1 MEGADNNRNLVI
13 GLCQCWDPNDS
24 LWIQVRGRAS
34 NISPAGTAKTTAQSK
49 LPSSI
54 SEQGE
59 PGGWQGLSSRRPRM
73 AMMMVG
79 LPEYLLQYK
88 SSVGTLFSQSWQ
100 QSCLIRSYLAGP
112 GLWPLLLP
120 FLELSTTHSWFGCL

>member
-13 GLCQCWDPNDS
+13 GLCQRWDPNNS

-34 NISPAGTAKTTAQSK
+34 NISPAGSAKATAQSK

-79 LPEYLLQYK
+79 FARVFITVQ
-88 SSVGTLFSQSWQ
+88 V
-100 QSCLIRSYLAGP
+100 
-112 GLWPLLLP
+112 
-120 FLELSTTHSWFGCL
+120 LSGDLV